1 MQYYRTG
8 GNWSSGTTAGTAS
21 TTSWTYGG
29 IASGSTSYYY
39 TYDSPH
45 YSNVFDNYIRNKSKA
60 ADECLPEFD
69 DEFME
74 GLMAK

>member
-8 GNWSSGTTAGTAS
+8 GNWSIGTTAGTMTY
-21 TTSWTYGG
+21 TTSWVYSGTS
-29 IASGSTSYYY
+29 SGSTSYY

-45 YSNVFDNYIRNKSKA
+45 YSNIFDNYIRNKSKA